1 MLQNNIHV
9 LMLFIVGLWCYHILF
24 IIFVFYCHAI
34 VQHSLF
40 ICATMK
46 LLFNALLS
54 KLKLSATT
62 MCSGRETN
70 MLSLKWTKLAKAQA

>member
-1 MLQNNIHV
+1 
-9 LMLFIVGLWCYHILF
+9 
-24 IIFVFYCHAI
+24 

-46 LLFNALLS
+46 LLFNASILS

-62 MCSGRETN
+62 MCSVRDTN